1 MILFSCIC
9 IFADNRHNKSIRF
22 SYEVEG
28 HSVGG
33 LDLPIWLPNLQF
45 ELLPAAKPLSDA
57 VVHQPQVHRQGLQSG
72 QGQVYVMFYSR
83 QSPFFLKIQLGMW
96 SSNQTKPGRRHTG
109 SIHVHCTLAP
119 HKGSQTSC
127 KRERKVRCH
136 IIGNMHKLHKVNF
149 EGTCSRSPCHWIH
162 SRPHQLRRLDRKQL
176 RQPGIQFVSCTYC
189 HWVGW
194 VMVLIRSLHLD
205 HKSLPTWIWKWYL
218 CDIPSYFWTTSRYKV
233 QYMQYYITP
242 NTNCIGSSCI
252 LSRYKVPPDTNCTD
266 SSRIPSRQVPQQGSP
281 LMHSKTP
288 ALLMI
293 QGDERMRCK

>member
-28 HSVGG
+28 HSGYDMRLVV
-33 LDLPIWLPNLQF
+33 LICQFDCQFFNLSYYLRRSPCLM
-45 ELLPAAKPLSDA
+45 LLSTNPRSTGRASNLAKDKYMSCFIQDKVPS
-57 VVHQPQVHRQGLQSG
+57 
-72 QGQVYVMFYSR
+72 
-83 QSPFFLKIQLGMW
+83 FLK
-96 SSNQTKPGRRHTG
+96 SNWVCDRQTKPNLVRG
-109 SIHVHCTLAP
+109 TLAVSMFTA
-119 HKGSQTSC
+119 HWSLIRAVRRAARG
-127 KRERKVRCH
+127 REKYDA
-136 IIGNMHKLHKVNF
+136 IWLIGNMHKLHKVNF

-189 HWVGW
+189 HWVVW

-218 CDIPSYFWTTSRYKV
+218 CDIPSYFWTTSRYKL

-242 NTNCIGSSCI
+242 NRNCIGSRRI
-252 LSRYKVPPDTNCTD
+252 LSRYIWYIGTLV
-266 SSRIPSRQVPQQGSP
+266 QGATWYE
-281 LMHSKTP
+281 LHW
-288 ALLMI
+288 
-293 QGDERMRCK
+293 Q